1 MLIFDFL
8 VLGPLRFKVRVI
20 LFFGTLFF
28 CLGVVFG
35 LFEVFIT
42 IFHLS
47 ARGFSF
53 ESIDLE
59 EGVLTYFLYFL
70 SVFDIYFSFFCYLI
84 FGEGHRFLGLSLY
97 VFFFGQVFG
106 FISGFFFCLSIFY
119 AIICFILGFFV
130 SLGVYYY
137 FNDFKF

>member
-28 CLGVVFG
+28 CLGVVLG

-84 FGEGHRFLGLSLY
+84 FDKGHHFLGLSLY
-97 VFFFGQVFG
+97 V
-106 FISGFFFCLSIFY
+106 FFCLSIFY